1 MSTELMGA
9 QHPNSKIPIIFDVA
23 TTIKNKN
30 DIFSF
35 HFFFSDP
42 EPKQN
47 IKTKTLFLDSL
58 NPKADDNQNQW
69 RYLWKKAP
77 KDQKPVSPSIFSS
90 TIWFYS
96 SMARGT
102 DSAWD
107 HKNHIIH

>member
-1 MSTELMGA
+1 MRFNQKAEQENDKVKLRGNCRPMSTELMGA

-69 RYLWKKAP
+69 RYL
-77 KDQKPVSPSIFSS
+77 
-90 TIWFYS
+90 
-96 SMARGT
+96 
-102 DSAWD
+102 
-107 HKNHIIH
+107 